1 MKLQQMIQDRLSKLE
16 ILRLSVNSDRETPE
30 EVRAQNKAL
39 IKELEEEISEL
50 QMRNSE
56 LEQLSHIEDNLYFL
70 QVCDRSQNITNR

>member
-16 ILRLSVNSDRETPE
+16 KLRLSVNSDRETPE

-56 LEQLSHIEDNLYFL
+56 LEQLSHTEDNLYFL